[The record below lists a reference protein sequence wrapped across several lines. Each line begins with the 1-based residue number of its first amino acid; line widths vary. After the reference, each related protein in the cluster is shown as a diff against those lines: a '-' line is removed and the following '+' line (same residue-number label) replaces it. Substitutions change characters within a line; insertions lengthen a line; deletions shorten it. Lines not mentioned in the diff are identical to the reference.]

1 MGRGKFI
8 NSKLD
13 EMPEP
18 SANQSVVV
26 VLGTPGGNLLQVA
39 DASGRSFLCRVPTIF
54 RGKVWAIKGGYLLVD
69 KAEGDS
75 DGGAVGKVQA
85 TLAQHLYRDQIRH
98 LQSRGLWPSGFDV
111 KEEKAPVAT
120 QDAAF
125 ARGNDYLGED
135 EYGDLPANRNRR
147 GGLRAQDDDEEEE
160 MEDQEEEEEEEEEA
174 YGREPGAAAGADA
187 NDEKKAAVLSSACG
201 IASGKPEPSVSAAST
216 LNEDV
221 VAGVSDVPQPQHHQ
235 PPPPA
240 LPVVVPGELE
250 IA

>member
-160 MEDQEEEEEEEEEA
+160 MEDQEEEEEEEEA
-174 YGREPGAAAGADA
+174 YGCEAGAAAGADA

-221 VAGVSDVPQPQHHQ
+221 VASVSVPQPQHHQ
-235 PPPPA
+235 PAPPT
-240 LPVVVPGELE
+240 LPVVVPGELD

>member
-160 MEDQEEEEEEEEEA
+160 MEDPEEEEEEEA
-174 YGREPGAAAGADA
+174 YGCEAGAAAGADA
-187 NDEKKAAVLSSACG
+187 NDEKKAAVISSACG

-221 VAGVSDVPQPQHHQ
+221 VASVSVPQQQHHQ

>member
-147 GGLRAQDDDEEEE
+147 GGLRAQDDDEEEDQ
-160 MEDQEEEEEEEEEA
+160 EDQEEEEEEA
-174 YGREPGAAAGADA
+174 YGCEAGAAAGADA
-187 NDEKKAAVLSSACG
+187 NDEKKAAVISSACG

-221 VAGVSDVPQPQHHQ
+221 VASVSVPQPQHHQ
-235 PPPPA
+235 PPPPT
-240 LPVVVPGELE
+240 LPVVVPGELD

>member
-39 DASGRSFLCRVPTIF
+39 DASGRIFLCRVPTIF

-75 DGGAVGKVQA
+75 DGAAVGKVQA

-147 GGLRAQDDDEEEE
+147 GGLRAQDDEEEE
-160 MEDQEEEEEEEEEA
+160 EEQEQEEEEEA
-174 YGREPGAAAGADA
+174 DGREPAAAAGADA
-187 NDEKKAAVLSSACG
+187 SEESSHSLERGRHSLRKAGAVSLGRQHVERGCG
-201 IASGKPEPSVSAAST
+201 CECHCAA
-216 LNEDV
+216 
-221 VAGVSDVPQPQHHQ
+221 AAA
-235 PPPPA
+235 PPPA
-240 LPVVVPGELE
+240 PAPCTAGCPG
-250 IA
+250 

>member
-39 DASGRSFLCRVPTIF
+39 DASGRIFLCRVPTIF

-75 DGGAVGKVQA
+75 DGAAVGKVQA

-98 LQSRGLWPSGFDV
+98 LQSRGLWPSGFDI

-147 GGLRAQDDDEEEE
+147 GGLRAQDDEEEE
-160 MEDQEEEEEEEEEA
+160 EEQEQEEEEEA
-174 YGREPGAAAGADA
+174 DGREPAAAAGADA
-187 NDEKKAAVLSSACG
+187 SDEKKAAILSSAGG

-221 VAGVSDVPQPQHHQ
+221 VASVIVPQQQHHHDH
-235 PPPPA
+235 PPPA
-240 LPVVVPGELE
+240 LPVVPGELE

>member
-135 EYGDLPANRNRR
+135 EYGVLPANRNRR

-160 MEDQEEEEEEEEEA
+160 MEEEEEEEEEA

-201 IASGKPEPSVSAAST
+201 IASGNPEPSVSAAST

-235 PPPPA
+235 PPPSGGA

>member
-147 GGLRAQDDDEEEE
+147 GGLRAQDDDEEEDQ
-160 MEDQEEEEEEEEEA
+160 EDQEEEEEEEEA
-174 YGREPGAAAGADA
+174 YGCEAGAAAGADA

-221 VAGVSDVPQPQHHQ
+221 VASVSVPQPQHHQ
-235 PPPPA
+235 PPPPT
-240 LPVVVPGELE
+240 LPVVVPGELD

>member
-160 MEDQEEEEEEEEEA
+160 MEDPEEEEEEEA
-174 YGREPGAAAGADA
+174 YGCEAGAAAGADA
-187 NDEKKAAVLSSACG
+187 NDEKKAASSVCG

-221 VAGVSDVPQPQHHQ
+221 VASVIVPQQQHA
-235 PPPPA
+235 PRARPPA
-240 LPVVVPGELE
+240 PCTAGCPG
-250 IA
+250 

>member
-1 MGRGKFI
+1 VKDFVYYQ
-8 NSKLD
+8 D
-13 EMPEP
+13 
-18 SANQSVVV
+18 
-26 VLGTPGGNLLQVA
+26 
-39 DASGRSFLCRVPTIF
+39 
-54 RGKVWAIKGGYLLVD
+54 KVWAIKGGYLLVD

-160 MEDQEEEEEEEEEA
+160 MEDQEEE
-174 YGREPGAAAGADA
+174 GRVRLKGQWP
-187 NDEKKAAVLSSACG
+187 
-201 IASGKPEPSVSAAST
+201 
-216 LNEDV
+216 
-221 VAGVSDVPQPQHHQ
+221 
-235 PPPPA
+235 
-240 LPVVVPGELE
+240 
-250 IA
+250 

>member
-160 MEDQEEEEEEEEEA
+160 MEDQEEEEEEEA
-174 YGREPGAAAGADA
+174 YGCEAGAAAGADA

-221 VAGVSDVPQPQHHQ
+221 VASVSVPQPQHHQ
-235 PPPPA
+235 PAPPT
-240 LPVVVPGELE
+240 LPVVVPGELD

>member
-39 DASGRSFLCRVPTIF
+39 DASGRIFLCRVPTIF

-160 MEDQEEEEEEEEEA
+160 MEDPEEEEEEEA
-174 YGREPGAAAGADA
+174 YGCEAGAAAGADA
-187 NDEKKAAVLSSACG
+187 NDEKKAAVISSACG

-221 VAGVSDVPQPQHHQ
+221 VASVSVPQQQHHQ

>member
-160 MEDQEEEEEEEEEA
+160 MEDREEEEEEEA
-174 YGREPGAAAGADA
+174 YGCEAGAAAGADA
-187 NDEKKAAVLSSACG
+187 NDEKKAAVISSACG

-221 VAGVSDVPQPQHHQ
+221 VASVSVPQQHHYQ

>member
-160 MEDQEEEEEEEEEA
+160 MEDREEEEEEEA
-174 YGREPGAAAGADA
+174 YGCEAGAAAGADA
-187 NDEKKAAVLSSACG
+187 NDEKKAAVISSACG

-221 VAGVSDVPQPQHHQ
+221 VASVSVPQQQHHQ

>member
-160 MEDQEEEEEEEEEA
+160 MEDREEEEEEEA
-174 YGREPGAAAGADA
+174 YGCEAGAAAGADA
-187 NDEKKAAVLSSACG
+187 NDEKKAAVISSVCG

-221 VAGVSDVPQPQHHQ
+221 VASVSVPQQQQHQ
-235 PPPPA
+235 APPPA

>member
-1 MGRGKFI
+1 M
-8 NSKLD
+8 
-13 EMPEP
+13 
-18 SANQSVVV
+18 V

-160 MEDQEEEEEEEEEA
+160 MEDREEEEEEEA
-174 YGREPGAAAGADA
+174 YGCEAGAAAGADA
-187 NDEKKAAVLSSACG
+187 NDEKKAAVISSACG

-221 VAGVSDVPQPQHHQ
+221 VASVSVPQQQHHQ